1 MDPFLEDDNAMEAVM
16 LNVGKTKDTENTF
29 ESNFSEPS
37 KQEILNDVHS
47 QLNATRVK
55 KLVSVTSED
64 QLIDLIK
71 KCRKQNRS
79 IAVSGARGAMG
90 GQQFSENK
98 TVLDLRGLNNILW
111 FDVDKGLVKAQAG
124 INWTDLIE
132 WLNHY
137 QLEKFGQITWGISQ
151 KQTGGDFMTLGG
163 SLSANAH
170 GRGLLYGP
178 IVQDVAEIEI
188 INSSG
193 DKIKCSRDKNQKLF
207 NLVIGGY
214 GLFGCIL
221 TVTLKLSYKQRLKR
235 QVDVTNLSRLP
246 ELFQEKI
253 KQGCLYGDFQFSCDH
268 QNEDFLSKGVFSTYL
283 PVENSGEE
291 VDEQSQFK
299 LSEQDWEQL
308 LYLAHVDKAEAFK
321 QYSEFYLST
330 NNQLYWSDTHQL
342 SVYLNGYHE
351 SLDKKMGAKHKC
363 SEMIS
368 EFYVESEK
376 FNEFITRAK
385 SYMKTN
391 SVDLIYGTVRLIK
404 EDRQT
409 FLPWANKNYE
419 R

>member
-1 MDPFLEDDNAMEAVM
+1 MLE
-16 LNVGKTKDTENTF
+16 
-29 ESNFSEPS
+29 
-37 KQEILNDVHS
+37 
-47 QLNATRVK
+47 
-55 KLVSVTSED
+55 
-64 QLIDLIK
+64 
-71 KCRKQNRS
+71 
-79 IAVSGARGAMG
+79 
-90 GQQFSENK
+90 
-98 TVLDLRGLNNILW
+98 
-111 FDVDKGLVKAQAG
+111 
-124 INWTDLIE
+124 
-132 WLNHY
+132 
-137 QLEKFGQITWGISQ
+137 
-151 KQTGGDFMTLGG
+151 
-163 SLSANAH
+163 
-170 GRGLLYGP
+170 
-178 IVQDVAEIEI
+178 
-188 INSSG
+188 
-193 DKIKCSRDKNQKLF
+193 DKNQKLF

-253 KQGCLYGDFQFSCDH
+253 NQGCLYGDFQFSCDH
-268 QNEDFLSKGVFSTYL
+268 QSEDFLSKGVFSTYL

-409 FLPWANKNYE
+409 FLPWANKNYMCIIFNLHVE
-419 R
+419 HNPESIDKAKNDFQNLIDIVLSLGGNYYLTYHKWAKKRQVISAYPQFVEFLKLKKEFDPNGVFCSDWYDHYCEMFRSELSDLIYGDENETE